1 MTDPKA
7 PIPKHDRQ
15 AREHLATVHAR
26 RQAVQAQTAAWP
38 PPSRQEGAGEPRDP
52 ETEGEQ

>member
-1 MTDPKA
+1 MTDAKA

-38 PPSRQEGAGEPRDP
+38 PATPQEGAGEPRDP